1 MYLKSI
7 SIKNYRK
14 FGEELQKIEFAHD
27 HWQGK
32 GEDSEEQTEKY
43 ISKSSTL
50 MVGKNNSGKTTVL
63 SLLKILK
70 NTKCNMSNVFN
81 YTDFNLNYLRNWY
94 DEYIFSK
101 SADKIK
107 SILEEAL
114 PFLEFNLEIGIDDE
128 DDVIGKFEDILILG
142 DISCPGLH
150 KFEF

>member
-70 NTKCNMSNVFN
+70 NTKGKLQVQVSHPDKPVSACCN
-81 YTDFNLNYLRNWY
+81 
-94 DEYIFSK
+94 
-101 SADKIK
+101 
-107 SILEEAL
+107 
-114 PFLEFNLEIGIDDE
+114 
-128 DDVIGKFEDILILG
+128 
-142 DISCPGLH
+142 
-150 KFEF
+150 